1 MWEHFS
7 YPLAMGNSSRYYLFS
22 LYFYLIYC
30 SAVFL
35 IFPVKYNH
43 VCATGKPFGGDKKLH
58 IQEAIKQRFNLKSIN
73 GMKRLGKVVFTLLII
88 RDPIE
93 RLISSFKSKIACNST
108 YYRTDYYDRHVLVP
122 QLLNLRGKK
131 DQLYTDVM
139 QSKYEERCLSFYQYL
154 VVLKDI
160 HSIPSKKSRLNQ
172 HFLPQDLECL
182 GDGNRRDI
190 NISKSWKA
198 VGSISNTTIY
208 QQFFDHLLLH
218 GLEPKGGIEFV
229 KPKKTHS
236 SKGTLQ
242 PTRE

>member
-1 MWEHFS
+1 
-7 YPLAMGNSSRYYLFS
+7 
-22 LYFYLIYC
+22 
-30 SAVFL
+30 
-35 IFPVKYNH
+35 
-43 VCATGKPFGGDKKLH
+43 
-58 IQEAIKQRFNLKSIN
+58 
-73 GMKRLGKVVFTLLII
+73 MKRLGKAVFTLLII

-108 YYRTDYYDRHVLVP
+108 YFKTDYYDRHALVP

-139 QSKYEERCLSFYQYL
+139 QMKYEERCLSFNQFL

-160 HSIPSKKSRLNQ
+160 HSMPSKKSRLNQ

-182 GDGNRRDI
+182 RDSNRRDI
-190 NISKSWKA
+190 DISKSWKA
-198 VGSISNTTIY
+198 VGNISNITVY
-208 QQFFDHLLLH
+208 HQFFEHLQLH
-218 GLEPKGGIEFV
+218 GLESKAATFV

-236 SKGTLQ
+236 SKGMLQ